1 MSTVHRN
8 GGMHRLQLGLAASI
22 VMVAFVGCG
31 SQSTSQSSPAPGSA
45 GAANAGE
52 VHLTLAEF
60 QLVDAQGRPLSMSAD
75 GTITSHEGPWGRVHE
90 DGTVTSSDGALHG
103 KLLKTG
109 SVVDAQGKEIATI
122 ADDGSAKVGKTE
134 LHFDADGKVVGG
146 DSGQA
151 MQLHAT
157 DPKVRRTAMLVLI
170 MTEAIPL
177 AK

>member
-31 SQSTSQSSPAPGSA
+31 SQSTSQSSVAPGSA
-45 GAANAGE
+45 GAANTGE

-60 QLVDAQGRPLSMSAD
+60 QLVDAQGKPLSMSAD
-75 GTITSHEGPWGRVHE
+75 GAITSHQGQWGRVHE

-109 SVVDAQGKEIATI
+109 SVVDAQGTEI
-122 ADDGSAKVGKTE
+122 GSEEQT
-134 LHFDADGKVVGG
+134 
-146 DSGQA
+146 S
-151 MQLHAT
+151 
-157 DPKVRRTAMLVLI
+157 
-170 MTEAIPL
+170 
-177 AK
+177 